1 MKVLNVAVWGLGP
14 HAIKNIL
21 PALEDCEGAN
31 LYGVCSR
38 SVESVAAQASA
49 RRCLG
54 WNDPAKMLDDPDLDI
69 VFLATPIGLHAAHGK
84 AILAANKHLWCEKPL
99 AMNLEQAL
107 ELSAL
112 SRTHQLS
119 LAEGF
124 MYLYHP
130 QFSRLAEI
138 LNSQMLGEI
147 RSVTCRFGLP
157 PLARPGFRT
166 SAELGGGAFLDV
178 GCYPASAIASLFPGL
193 TLAVVASEIR
203 RAPGSPVDMDGSA
216 MLRCGNGAAITLDWG
231 LARAYRNE
239 IDIWGSKGSVSTDR
253 IFSKPADYVP
263 QFRFLDL
270 NGRESLEPGWP
281 GNHFLTMFEAFRKLV
296 DDPAKAENARGMI
309 VRRAQLMDEIAKNSP
324 RA

>member
-1 MKVLNVAVWGLGP
+1 MKSLNVAVWGLGP

-21 PALEDCEGAN
+21 PALEICEGIT

-38 SVESVAAQASA
+38 SVDIVAAQASA

-54 WNDPAKMLDDPDLDI
+54 WNDPAKMLENPDVDI
-69 VFLATPIGLHAAHGK
+69 VFLATPIGLHAVHGK

-99 AMNLEQAL
+99 AMNLEEAS
-107 ELSAL
+107 ELAVL
-112 SRTHQLS
+112 SRTLQLS
-119 LAEGF
+119 VAEGF

-138 LNSQMLGEI
+138 LDSRLLGDI

-178 GCYPASAIASLFPGL
+178 GCYPASAITSLFPGL
-193 TLAVVASEIR
+193 TLEVLASEIR
-203 RAPGSPVDMDGSA
+203 RAPGSAVDVDGRA
-216 MLRCGNGAAITLDWG
+216 TLRCGTGAVITLDWG
-231 LARAYRNE
+231 LDRAYRNE
-239 IDIWGSKGSVSTDR
+239 IDIWGDKGSVSTDR
-253 IFSKPADYVP
+253 IFSKPAEYVP

-270 NGRESLEPGWP
+270 NGRENLEPGRP
-281 GNHFLTMFEAFRKLV
+281 GNHFLTMFEAFRKLI
-296 DDPAKAENARGMI
+296 DDPAKAEYERGMI
-309 VRRAQLMDEIAKNSP
+309 VRRAQLMDEIAKNASGS
-324 RA
+324 